1 MKLTSVAVLAA
12 ASLAFTGANA
22 AHSATG
28 PTANVENIA
37 TVLIGNVTTNF
48 EFNLY
53 DCPAGAD
60 MAVVEWDAQ
69 QPSRPGSG
77 VSLGTQPF
85 GQSTGA
91 QTQHLT
97 LTAGGDFVA
106 GERWVGSGIVACG
119 DVLIP
124 VSGSGTTK
132 SLNGV

>member
-1 MKLTSVAVLAA
+1 MKLTSVAVLVA
-12 ASLAFTGANA
+12 ASLALMGANV
-22 AHSATG
+22 AHSSTE
-28 PTANVENIA
+28 PTASVENIA
-37 TVLIGNVTTNF
+37 TVLIGNVATNF

-60 MAVVEWDAQ
+60 MAVVQWDAQ

-106 GERWVGSGIVACG
+106 GERWIGSGIVVCG
-119 DVLIP
+119 AVLIP
-124 VSGSGTTK
+124 VTGSGTTK

>member
-12 ASLAFTGANA
+12 ATLALTGPNV
-22 AHSATG
+22 AHSSSA
-28 PTANVENIA
+28 PSASVENIA
-37 TVLIGNVTTNF
+37 TVLIGNVATNF

>member
-1 MKLTSVAVLAA
+1 MKLTSVAALAA
-12 ASLAFTGANA
+12 ASLVMAANV
-22 AHSATG
+22 AHSSTG
-28 PTANVENIA
+28 PTAGVENIA
-37 TVLIGNVTTNF
+37 TVLIGNVATNF

>member
-1 MKLTSVAVLAA
+1 MKLTSVAALAA
-12 ASLAFTGANA
+12 FALALVTGAR
-22 AHSATG
+22 SSTT
-28 PTANVENIA
+28 PTATVENIA
-37 TVLIGNVTTNF
+37 TVLIGNVATNF

-53 DCPAGAD
+53 DCPAGAE
-60 MAVVEWDAQ
+60 MAVIQWDAQ

-77 VSLGTQPF
+77 VTLGTQPF

-119 DVLIP
+119 AVLIP